1 MPYHLANPQ
10 YRLAHKELNYFTIF
24 STKWESLLSVIAVY
38 NNACACYNAG
48 MNRVQGRIRGFTL
61 VELIVVIAVIG
72 ILATI
77 TVIGFGRYQADTRD
91 ARRASSATVIVES
104 LEKYYDENG
113 EYPGCNAMTAT
124 PKNISDNTLKGI
136 SPTVLKVPQAT
147 ASQTNSIKCYL
158 SASPLAPSGTDFFE
172 YEGDGSV
179 DCIGDG
185 SCLKY
190 TFRYKKESNST
201 IISISS
207 RRNTSIATAKCIT
220 DLKASSTSFSTIA
233 LSWSN
238 VANATSYQVQQASNS
253 TFTNNLVT
261 MSPSPTTNSYT
272 ATGLTAGNTYYYRVQ
287 PIGASG
293 TACTSNV
300 ASATTRAIQTP
311 FIVSEPISS
320 SQITVTWADV
330 QYETSY
336 TLQYSTTGNWSAV
349 APEPLPVT
357 VSPNLAAN
365 ATTYTLTGLT
375 PGIRIYFQL
384 RANGSGDQ
392 SDWSNTAYATP
403 TVPAP
408 SCMSASTTSSTAI
421 TATWCSVASATSY
434 KLQYSASSTFSSGV
448 TTIENLTSVSRS
460 VTGLTQGAQYYF
472 RAYALVGSAQSG
484 ASPTANDTTTISTPS
499 APSITAYRPGATRA
513 TSAGSWIVN
522 PGGSQWYYAYATATG
537 SCPSGT
543 SARYMFRGNYNENAG
558 GTPGPSDPASTATT
572 TTRTW
577 YMIQPTSGYKIKF
590 GARVR
595 CYNSSTATYS
605 SWSGYKY
612 SCAQNSGSTVTC
624 NF

>member
-1 MPYHLANPQ
+1 LANPQ

-24 STKWESLLSVIAVY
+24 STKWESLLSVVAVY

-147 ASQTNSIKCYL
+147 ASQTNSIQCYL
-158 SASPLAPSGTDFFE
+158 SASPLTPSGADFFE

-220 DLKASSTSFSTIA
+220 DLKASSTSFSAIA

-261 MSPSPTTNSYT
+261 MSPSPTTNSYS

-300 ASATTRAIQTP
+300 ANATTRAIQTP
-311 FIVSEPISS
+311 IIGTEPISS
-320 SQITVTWADV
+320 SQIKVTWADV

-434 KLQYSASSTFSSGV
+434 KLQYSASSSFSSGV

-484 ASPTANDTTTISTPS
+484 ASPIANDTTTIVAPS

-513 TSAGSWIVN
+513 TSAGSWLVN
-522 PGGSQWYYAYATATG
+522 PGGSQWYYAYATASA

-543 SARYMFRGNYNENAG
+543 SARYVFRGNYNENAG
-558 GTPGPSDPASTATT
+558 GTPGPSDPAYTSST

-590 GARVR
+590 GARAR
-595 CYNSSTATYS
+595 CYNSSTGTYS
-605 SWSGYKY
+605 NWSSYRY

>member
-1 MPYHLANPQ
+1 LANPQ

-158 SASPLAPSGTDFFE
+158 SASPLTPSGTDFFE

-261 MSPSPTTNSYT
+261 MSPSPTTNSYS
-272 ATGLTAGNTYYYRVQ
+272 ATGLTAGNTYFYRVQ
-287 PIGASG
+287 PVGAVG

-300 ASATTRAIQTP
+300 ASATTRSISTP
-311 FIVSEPISS
+311 VIAAAPISS
-320 SQITVTWADV
+320 SQVTITWPDV
-330 QYETSY
+330 QFETSY
-336 TLQYSTTGNWSAV
+336 TLQYSKTGNWAAA
-349 APEPLPVT
+349 APEDPPESLPIT
-357 VSPNLAAN
+357 ISPNLAAN
-365 ATTYTLTGLT
+365 STSYTLSGLT
-375 PGIRIYFQL
+375 PGARVYFQL

-408 SCMSASTTSSTAI
+408 SCMSASTTSSVAI

-434 KLQYSASSTFSSGV
+434 TLQYSTSSTFASITGTV
-448 TTIENLTSVSRS
+448 ANLTSVSRS
-460 VTGLTQGAQYYF
+460 VTGLTQGAKYYF
-472 RAYALVGSAQSG
+472 RAYALVGSAQSS
-484 ASPTANDTTTISTPS
+484 ASPTASDTTTVSSPS
-499 APSITAYRPGATRA
+499 ALSITAYRPGATRA
-513 TSAGSWIVN
+513 TSAGSWLVS
-522 PGGSQWYYAYATATG
+522 PGGSQWYYAYATASAT
-537 SCPSGT
+537 CASGT
-543 SARYMFRGNYNENAG
+543 SARYDFRGNYNANAG
-558 GTPGPSDPASTATT
+558 GTPGPDDPAYKTST

-590 GARVR
+590 GARAR
-595 CYNSSTATYS
+595 CYNATSGTYS
-605 SWSGYKY
+605 SWSSYKY